1 MGSFMAKNKNV
12 HYKKK
17 RKFHPTL
24 LILLLVAGIAAV
36 GFLFYYVNGR
46 MPSNSHMNEADYFG
60 VHAAQDVGITS
71 GAEVS
76 STPGLDDNGTVY
88 LPMNFVSSSV
98 NPGFYYE
105 DADKLLIVTTPT
117 KKTDLDLTSGSAPG
131 GEAVVK
137 NGTVYVSLDY
147 LEKMSDIEVKTF
159 DSPTRVVIKKNF
171 DYVTGTLAEDEAVRE
186 KPSIKSQI
194 IKDGKSGDAL
204 RLLDVGSDGSAAEGK
219 TAGWTNVVTEDGF
232 VGYVQDS
239 DLTGIKEQ
247 KDEHT
252 SPVGEYT
259 TLNDGTPVNMVFHQT
274 TSQASNNAF
283 SDAIANVSGVNTIAP
298 TWFFLNNN
306 QGEMTSLA
314 SSDYVTAAHNAGMKV
329 WAVMNDFDGSVN
341 SSEATAAALS
351 RESYRSAMIN
361 TVMQGLE
368 QSGADGLNV
377 DFEKVNEDSAPAFLE
392 LIRELSVECRNRGK
406 VLSVDNYVPTFTS
419 YMGRGE
425 QARVADY
432 VVTMCYDEHSSGAEK
447 AGSVASLPFLEKGL
461 EDTLKV
467 VPSSKVI
474 AAIPFFTRMWMTD
487 GSGTPKSTAYGM
499 EDAEAA
505 AQSLGMKLS
514 WDENLGQNYGEIE
527 SNGTTY
533 QIWMEDE
540 ESLEA
545 KMKAIQ
551 KLGIAGVA
559 EWKLGQEKSDVWPII
574 SRYIQ

>member
-1 MGSFMAKNKNV
+1 MAKSKNV
-12 HYKKK
+12 HYKRK

-24 LILLLVAGIAAV
+24 LILLLVVGIAAV
-36 GFLFYYVNGR
+36 GFLFYYVNGKT
-46 MPSNSHMNEADYFG
+46 PSSRHMDEAEYFG
-60 VHAAQDVGITS
+60 IDGASDVGITS
-71 GAEVS
+71 GAAVS
-76 STPGLDDNGTVY
+76 SKTGIEKDGTIY

-105 DADKLLIVTTPT
+105 DSDKLLIVTTPT
-117 KKTDLDLTSGSAPG
+117 KKTVLDLTGGSTSGK
-131 GEAVVK
+131 EALVE

-147 LEKMSDIEVKTF
+147 LKKMSDIEVKTY
-159 DSPTRVVIKKNF
+159 DSPTRVVIKRTF
-171 DYVTGTLAEDEAVRE
+171 DYAAGSLAENAAIRE
-186 KPSIKSQI
+186 KPSIKSDI
-194 IKDGKSGDAL
+194 IKDGTKGEKV
-204 RLLDVGSDGSAAEGK
+204 RLLDVSSDGTAGDGK
-219 TAGWTNVVTEDGF
+219 TAGWTNVVTEDGY
-232 VGYVQDS
+232 VGYIQDE
-239 DLTGIKEQ
+239 DLTDIGEQ
-247 KDEHT
+247 KDDHT
-252 SPVGEYT
+252 SPIGEYT

-274 TSQASNNAF
+274 TSQASNNAL
-283 SDAIANVSGVNTIAP
+283 SNAIANVSGVNTIAP

-306 QGEMTSLA
+306 EGEMTSLA
-314 SSDYVTAAHNAGMKV
+314 SSSYVAAAHNAGMKV

-351 RESYRSAMIN
+351 KESYRSAMIH

-368 QSGADGLNV
+368 DSGADGLNV
-377 DFEKVNEDSAPAFLE
+377 DFEKVNKNSAPAFLE

-432 VVTMCYDEHSSGAEK
+432 VITMCYDEHSSGAEK
-447 AGSVASLPFLEKGL
+447 AGSVASLPFVKKGL
-461 EDTLKV
+461 EDTLKA
-467 VPSSKVI
+467 VPASKVI
-474 AAIPFFTRMWMTD
+474 AAIPFFTRMWTTD

-505 AQSLGMKLS
+505 VKSLGMNLR
-514 WDENLGQNYGEIE
+514 WDDNLGQNYGEME

-540 ESLEA
+540 KSIEE

-551 KLGIAGVA
+551 KLNIAGVA
-559 EWKLGQEKSDVWPII
+559 EWKLGQENSDIWPVI
-574 SRYIQ
+574 SKYMQ